1 LKHLPT
7 IKIYDTLSA
16 QLVDLIPVKEGE
28 IKIYLCGPTVYNLL
42 HIGNARPIIIFDAFR
57 RFLEYIGYKVTL
69 VQNFTDIDDK
79 IIEQAKKEK
88 IPFEEVG
95 KRYIIEYW
103 RDMTALKARAFNFHP
118 KTTNYVEEIISYIKE
133 LEEKGYAYKAENGDV
148 YFEVGKFLRYGEL
161 SHRKIE
167 DLKVGIRVEVSEYK
181 KNPLDFALWK
191 SSKEGEPFWESPWG
205 KGRPG
210 WHIECSVMSSEILGD
225 TFDIHAG
232 GNDLIFPHHENERA
246 QAIAKSGKDFA
257 KYWMHNG
264 MIRMAQD
271 KMSKSL
277 GNVWYLRDLL
287 KKFDS
292 DVLKIFI
299 LSKHYRIPIDV
310 SEELLHNQEVSV
322 NRVKESLNDAEA
334 FFNGKVPYPREMNCF
349 KEQEE
354 YLISN
359 LSNDFD
365 TPSVVARIFELSRDL
380 NKALNSR
387 DEETIKNNYYI
398 IRNIYGSVLGVFETN
413 EQIQKNNVELNHL
426 MEIILNVRSALRKDN
441 LFDLSD
447 YIRDNLSRIGIQ
459 IKDTPEGTKWS

>member
-1 LKHLPT
+1 
-7 IKIYDTLSA
+7 
-16 QLVDLIPVKEGE
+16 
-28 IKIYLCGPTVYNLL
+28 
-42 HIGNARPIIIFDAFR
+42 
-57 RFLEYIGYKVTL
+57 
-69 VQNFTDIDDK
+69 
-79 IIEQAKKEK
+79 
-88 IPFEEVG
+88 
-95 KRYIIEYW
+95 
-103 RDMTALKARAFNFHP
+103 
-118 KTTNYVEEIISYIKE
+118 
-133 LEEKGYAYKAENGDV
+133 
-148 YFEVGKFLRYGEL
+148 
-161 SHRKIE
+161 
-167 DLKVGIRVEVSEYK
+167 
-181 KNPLDFALWK
+181 
-191 SSKEGEPFWESPWG
+191 
-205 KGRPG
+205 
-210 WHIECSVMSSEILGD
+210 
-225 TFDIHAG
+225 
-232 GNDLIFPHHENERA
+232 
-246 QAIAKSGKDFA
+246 
-257 KYWMHNG
+257 MHNG

-292 DVLKIFI
+292 DVLKIFV

-398 IRNIYGSVLGVFETN
+398 IRNIYGSILGVFETN
-413 EQIQKNNVELNHL
+413 EQMQKNKVELNQL

-459 IKDTPEGTKWS
+459 IKDSPEGTKWS

>member
-1 LKHLPT
+1 LKHPPT
-7 IKIYDTLSA
+7 IKIYDTLSVE
-16 QLVDLIPVKEGE
+16 LVDLVPVKEGE

-79 IIEQAKKEK
+79 IIDQANKEK
-88 IPFEEVG
+88 VPFEEVG

-103 RDMTALKARAFNFHP
+103 RDMAALKARAFNFHP
-118 KTTNYVEEIISYIKE
+118 KTTNYVDEIISYIKE

-148 YFEVGKFLRYGEL
+148 YFEVGKFSRYGEL

-191 SSKEGEPFWESPWG
+191 SSKEGEPSWESPWG

-322 NRVKESLNDAEA
+322 NRVKESLNEAET
-334 FFNGKVPYPREMNCF
+334 FFNGKVPYPHKMNHV

-354 YLISN
+354 YLISS

-365 TPSVVARIFELSRDL
+365 TPSVIARIFELSRDL

-413 EQIQKNNVELNHL
+413 EQIQKNNVELNQL
-426 MEIILNVRSALRKDN
+426 MEIILNVRSALREEKLYN
-441 LFDLSD
+441 LSD
-447 YIRDNLSRIGIQ
+447 YIRDNLSKIGIE